1 MQPPQ
6 TCVTVLLARA
16 ESDPHARLF
25 LYDAVKAELERIA
38 HVQLV
43 GDRRNGMLDTQIL
56 FNDAFCRLYL
66 KPSPREAEDGPYW
79 RDRRHFYAIA
89 AHVMRQI
96 RIEYARRR
104 KQTEELHPGIR
115 DETPGHVERVEQS
128 DLLLALDRELTA
140 LEGVDPEAA
149 RVFEVRYFGAPGDG
163 PKDPADALLSEREAA
178 AQLGLTRYVVRAAH
192 HRACCFLIRRLPS
205 LGLTRPGGSLP

>member
-1 MQPPQ
+1 MQTPQ

-16 ESDPHARLF
+16 ENDPEARLF

-66 KPSPREAEDGPYW
+66 KPSPREAEDGRYW

-104 KQTEELHPGIR
+104 KQTEELHSGIM
-115 DETPGHVERVEQS
+115 DANPNHIERADQS

-140 LEGVDPEAA
+140 LEAEDPEAA
-149 RVFEVRYFGAPGDG
+149 KVFEVRYFGTSGEEHAE
-163 PKDPADALLSEREAA
+163 PADSLLSERETA
-178 AQLGLTRYVVRAAH
+178 AQLDISRHAVRAAH
-192 HRACCFLIRRLPS
+192 HRACAYLFRRLPS
-205 LGLTRPGGSLP
+205 LGVDPKENRS